1 MAKRQGALVY
11 SRDKGRYDVRFGLD
25 DYYGGLHCGD
35 CMDIRLNGRWV
46 PTRMEY
52 FAKWYLIGVNTDALD
67 GLVVR
72 I

>member
-52 FAKWYLIGVNTDALD
+52 FAGWYLVGVNTEALY